1 MPNPLQVSNMFADMI
16 PNPGEA
22 QQNMLRDMQTK
33 EALRGIKNQN
43 MLSQILAE
51 NPGNYDAAAE
61 AFLSQG
67 GDAKTALGLRDM
79 AHREEERLYQK
90 DQRALAGEDRAR
102 KTELENF
109 QLQDQRDKMLTEIS
123 KLTPKTY
130 GPWRDRIRRLTE
142 MSEGDPLEIPEEY
155 DETWVAQEIQ
165 NLKESSRP
173 TLERIG
179 GRDALY
185 DPSKGSWTMSKN
197 TDRATW
203 GMLSPEK
210 AKAMGLPEG
219 GTYRVNSDG
228 KVEPITRPPTETMPA
243 KVQLMEYFMAKGIET
258 DPKQA
263 WKKANEA
270 VQNPVTA
277 AGQMARSD
285 FNAQQKAIENG
296 AMDQS
301 AARPLQDFYNEW
313 LNVLDQGSQPT
324 GQGTLEDPIAVTS
337 PEQVRSLPPGT
348 YVRKPDGTLGRVPA
362 R

>member
-1 MPNPLQVSNMFADMI
+1 MPNPLQVSNMFAGMMPD
-16 PNPGEA
+16 PRVER
-22 QQNMLRDMQTK
+22 QNMLSDVQGL

-102 KTELENF
+102 KTEIEKLGLMGDFE
-109 QLQDQRDKMLTEIS
+109 KMMADVPT
-123 KLTPKTY
+123 LTPQTY
-130 GPWRDRIRRLTE
+130 SAWAKRARRIAE
-142 MSEGDPLEIPEEY
+142 MAGESPDEIPAEY
-155 DETWVAQEIQ
+155 DEAFVMEARAAM
-165 NLKESSRP
+165 KAASRP
-173 TLERIG
+173 SVEQID

-185 DPSKGSWTMSKN
+185 DPSKGTWSLSKN
-197 TDRATW
+197 TDRVTW
-203 GMLSPEK
+203 GMLPPEQ

-228 KVEPITRPPTETMPA
+228 KVEPITRPPTETNPA
-243 KVQLMEYFMAKGIET
+243 KVQIMDVLMQRGIASTPQEAWSMAN
-258 DPKQA
+258 Q
-263 WKKANEA
+263 A
-270 VQNPVTA
+270 VQNPQTA
-277 AGQMARSD
+277 AGAMARAD

-301 AARPLQDFYNEW
+301 AARPLETMYNEW
-313 LNVLDQGSQPT
+313 LGIISSQSQPT